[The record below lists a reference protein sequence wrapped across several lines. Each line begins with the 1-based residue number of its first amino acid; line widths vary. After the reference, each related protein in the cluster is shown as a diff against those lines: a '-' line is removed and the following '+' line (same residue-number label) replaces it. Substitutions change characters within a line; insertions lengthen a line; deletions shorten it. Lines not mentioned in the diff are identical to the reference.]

1 MKDVVITI
9 FAISII
15 LGCGGGKKE
24 GPDMGVVRGRVVD
37 DDGMPMSGV
46 KVEMDQITISA
57 ETGDDGRFE
66 LSGVPEGAFDM
77 RFSKDGYVTSRRS
90 VVISGGEAKD
100 IGDVTI
106 FLGGWVKGSVEVPDG
121 MGLYGISVSI
131 KEMPE
136 ISPFKLEGDG
146 EFTISGIPPGEYT
159 LVIDGGWR
167 YERVEIG
174 IKVEKGEVTEIP
186 PVSMRFTFR
195 GIGMG
200 STISAKASHSLA
212 LCSDGT
218 VWAWGNNSDG
228 QLGDGTT
235 VDRTVPV
242 QVEDLRDVVA
252 ISAGWGHS
260 LALRSDGTVW
270 AWGDNGYGQLG
281 DGTTINHTV
290 PVQVKGLRDVFAISG
305 GAWHSLALRSDGTVW
320 AWGYNGY
327 GQLGDGTTVDRTVP
341 VQVKG
346 LRDVVAISAGWRHSL
361 ALRSD
366 GTVWAWGDNKCGML
380 RPDGTPWGPWVDH
393 GCGELG
399 IGTAIANSAI
409 PVQVQWL
416 NDVIAIS
423 AGDWYSL
430 ALRSDGTV
438 WGWGWNGNRQLGDG
452 TNISRNSPVRTDLRD
467 VVAISA
473 GAHHSLALRS
483 DGTVWG
489 WGDNGSGQLG
499 NGKVS
504 SRSIFVQ
511 AEGLSDVVAISTGS
525 DHSLAL
531 RSDGTV
537 WAWGWNKS
545 GQLGDGTTTDRYSPV
560 QVKGLGSVMMPRK

>member
-1 MKDVVITI
+1 MTI
-9 FAISII
+9 FAISLI
-15 LGCGGGKKE
+15 LGCEGREEE

-37 DDGMPMSGV
+37 EDGMPISGV
-46 KVEMDQITISA
+46 KVEMDQITISV

-66 LSGVPEGAFDM
+66 LSGVPEGTFDM
-77 RFSKDGYVTSRRS
+77 RFSKDGYVTSTRR

-121 MGLYGISVSI
+121 MGLHGISVSI

-146 EFTISGIPPGEYT
+146 TFTISGIPPGEYT

-167 YERVEIG
+167 YERAEIG
-174 IKVEKGEVTEIP
+174 IKVEKGKVTEIP

-195 GIGMG
+195 GMGMG
-200 STISAKASHSLA
+200 STISASASHSLA

-218 VWAWGNNSDG
+218 VWEWGGNIS
-228 QLGDGTT
+228 
-235 VDRTVPV
+235 TVPV
-242 QVEDLRDVVA
+242 QVEGLRDIVA
-252 ISAGWGHS
+252 ISAGWTHS

-270 AWGDNGYGQLG
+270 AWGDNRYGQLG
-281 DGTTINHTV
+281 DGTTIDRTV
-290 PVQVKGLRDVFAISG
+290 PVQVKGLRDVFAISAG
-305 GAWHSLALRSDGTVW
+305 GDHSLALCSDGTVW

-346 LRDVVAISAGWRHSL
+346 LRDVVAISGGAWHSL

-380 RPDGTPWGPWVDH
+380 RPDGTPVGPWVDH
-393 GCGELG
+393 RCGQLG

-423 AGDWYSL
+423 AGAWYSL

-438 WGWGWNGNRQLGDG
+438 WAWGINASRQLGDG
-452 TNISRNSPVRTDLRD
+452 TNINRNSPVRIDLRD
-467 VVAISA
+467 IVAISA
-473 GAHHSLALRS
+473 GGGHSLALRS

-499 NGKVS
+499 NGGVS

-525 DHSLAL
+525 HHSLAL

-545 GQLGDGTTTDRYSPV
+545 GQLGDGTNTNRYSPV
-560 QVKGLGSVMMPRK
+560 QVKGLSNVMMPRK